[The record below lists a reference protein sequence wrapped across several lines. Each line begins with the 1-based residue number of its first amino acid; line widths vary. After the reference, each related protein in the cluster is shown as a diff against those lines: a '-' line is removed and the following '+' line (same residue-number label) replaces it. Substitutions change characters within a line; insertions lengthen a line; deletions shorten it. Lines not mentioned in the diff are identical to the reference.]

1 MIEFL
6 QEEWEICLA
15 LVLALKLQEIVKEES
30 LLAQK
35 LLEMRKE
42 KLLDQMILE
51 MMTGC
56 LLA

>member
-15 LVLALKLQEIVKEES
+15 LVLALKLREIVKES

-42 KLLDQMILE
+42 KLLDQM
-51 MMTGC
+51 MTGC